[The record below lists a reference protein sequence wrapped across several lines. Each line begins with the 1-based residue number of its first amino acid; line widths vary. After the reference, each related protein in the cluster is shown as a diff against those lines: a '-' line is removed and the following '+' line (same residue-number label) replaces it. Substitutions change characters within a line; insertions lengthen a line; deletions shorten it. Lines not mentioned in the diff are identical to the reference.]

1 MKLLSL
7 SLQLLLIGLF
17 AVLSYS
23 ETTQDEA
30 NTISVYERASQ
41 SVVHIKTRQ
50 TPSSLRFQDSGALGT
65 GTGFVLDEAGHV
77 VTNYHVVADSS
88 ELVVAL
94 GSGGEEWPATLVG
107 TAPVLDLAILKL
119 VRPASTSEEIV
130 PITLG
135 NSSQIK
141 VGQKVMAIGN
151 ALGLQASLTVGVISG
166 LARDLPGAP
175 LALGHSFIQTDAAVN
190 PGNSGGPLLDSDGH
204 VVGINTVIAREG
216 QNISFAIPIN
226 LLKQV
231 LPDLIKMGHVYQPS
245 LGLSAIPITPGI
257 ANLFGLPVTSGLLVQ
272 EVAPQSAA
280 FDGDLRGGTRLVPM
294 NETVYVLDGDIVTEV
309 NGKPVESAGTLT
321 TAIMTSRP
329 GDKITLT
336 IVRQGGTTKKYLL
349 LPPMHLR

>member
-7 SLQLLLIGLF
+7 PLLLIGLF
-17 AVLSYS
+17 AALSYS
-23 ETTQDEA
+23 ETTRDEA
-30 NTISVYERASQ
+30 NTISVYERASR

-50 TPSSLRFQDSGALGT
+50 TPSSLRFRDSAAVGG

-94 GSGGEEWPATLVG
+94 GSGGEDWPATLVG
-107 TAPVLDLAILKL
+107 TAPVLDLAVLKL

-135 NSSQIK
+135 DSSLIK

-151 ALGLQASLTVGVISG
+151 ALGLQGSLTVGVISG

-175 LALGHSFIQTDAAVN
+175 LALGHAFIQTDAAVN
-190 PGNSGGPLLDSDGH
+190 PGNSGGPLLDSEGK
-204 VVGINTVIAREG
+204 VVGINTVVAREG

-272 EVAPQSAA
+272 EVAPRSAA

-294 NETVYVLDGDIVTEV
+294 NETVYALDGDIVTEV
-309 NGKPVESAGTLT
+309 NGKPAESAGTLT
-321 TAIMTSRP
+321 TAIMTSKP
-329 GDKITLT
+329 GDRITLT
-336 IVRQGGTTKKYLL
+336 IVRQGVTTKKYLL